1 MTSNTGKGMHSSA
14 FMCKVFRVH
23 FKFHKHILITMDHLT
38 NAKKPSNPQRL
49 PTTQASPR
57 PWALLVFSSTN
68 YNASPAIQA
77 NLPGSLDAILLLA
90 IAAFNQY
97 FLAEWFY
104 HKCRSISNSTI
115 WSLSLS
121 YSRVTLHLVYI
132 RNLNKIQEESMNFSC
147 YIGILDQ
154 TVDKLFKRSLV
165 FLSLISLQL
174 AGIVL

>member
-1 MTSNTGKGMHSSA
+1 MHYSA
-14 FMCKVFRVH
+14 FICKVFRAY
-23 FKFHKHILITMDHLT
+23 FESHKHMLITMDHVP
-38 NAKKPSNPQRL
+38 NAKKPPNPQRL

-57 PWALLVFSSTN
+57 PWAPLVFSSTN

-77 NLPGSLDAILLLA
+77 NLPGSLDAILLLE

-115 WSLSLS
+115 QRLSLS

-132 RNLNKIQEESMNFSC
+132 MNLNKEQEESMNFSC

-154 TVDKLFKRSLV
+154 TIDKLFNRSLA
-165 FLSLISLQL
+165 FLGLISLQL
-174 AGIVL
+174 VGIVL

>member
-1 MTSNTGKGMHSSA
+1 MTSNTVKGMHYPA
-14 FMCKVFRVH
+14 FMCKVFRAH
-23 FKFHKHILITMDHLT
+23 FESHKNILITLDHLP

-49 PTTQASPR
+49 PTMQASPR
-57 PWALLVFSSTN
+57 PWAPLVFSSTN

-115 WSLSLS
+115 WILSLS

-132 RNLNKIQEESMNFSC
+132 MNLNKEQEESMNFFC

-154 TVDKLFKRSLV
+154 TIDKLFKRSLA
-165 FLSLISLQL
+165 FLGLISLQL
-174 AGIVL
+174 VGIVL